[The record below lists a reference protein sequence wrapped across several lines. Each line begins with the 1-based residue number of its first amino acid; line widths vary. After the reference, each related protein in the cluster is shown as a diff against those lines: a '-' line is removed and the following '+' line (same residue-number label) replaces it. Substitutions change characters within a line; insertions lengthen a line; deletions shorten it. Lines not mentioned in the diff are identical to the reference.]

1 MRERDWEEFFA
12 VSPFSERVQLV
23 ESLVA
28 RFGEHPDV
36 IVASW
41 QNGPVAVGGLIHG
54 RPRVG
59 TLLFFA
65 TPEFPKI
72 GLTITRWI
80 SKELFPR
87 YFDAGVHRIQAT
99 SLDGYDEVH
108 RWLGTLGLEREA
120 VLPAFGRNGEDFVQ
134 FAKVKR

>member
-1 MRERDWEEFFA
+1 MRERDYQELLATATVNSRAELA
-12 VSPFSERVQLV
+12 HVLAARYGDRADVLV
-23 ESLVA
+23 GRANGTPVCI
-28 RFGEHPDV
+28 GGTITPWPGV
-36 IVASW
+36 IS
-41 QNGPVAVGGLIHG
+41 
-54 RPRVG
+54 
-59 TLLFFA
+59 LLFFA

-80 SKELFPR
+80 GKELFPR
-87 YFDAGVHRIQAT
+87 YFDAGVHRIQAV

-108 RWLGTLGLEREA
+108 RWLGALGLEREA